1 MRVSLVPTEAVG
13 HVWKDVDRVLKK
25 AVATVDNKAE
35 MIDILDGIYDG
46 TYVLWVV
53 IDEQDDVIA
62 AFTTRLIVYPQRKA
76 LALDWVGGTRMKEW
90 EDQLI
95 DTMRRYA
102 NELDCSHLE
111 GYGRKGWGRVLKKYG
126 FYPEYI
132 AYRMEL

>member
-1 MRVSLVPTEAVG
+1 MPTEAVG

-95 DTMRRYA
+95 DTMRSYA
-102 NELDCSHLE
+102 NELECSHLE
-111 GYGRKGWGRVLKKYG
+111 GYGRKAWGRALKKYG